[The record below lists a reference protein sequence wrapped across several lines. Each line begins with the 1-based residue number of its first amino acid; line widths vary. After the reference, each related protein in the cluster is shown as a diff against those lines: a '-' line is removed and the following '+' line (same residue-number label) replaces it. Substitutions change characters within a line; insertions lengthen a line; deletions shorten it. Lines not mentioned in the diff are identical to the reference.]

1 MRKNTIVRA
10 AAMALSMTVLL
21 SSAVWAG
28 DVPPGGFGGGGNVPP
43 PPPGGGSMTF
53 YTGDAVTELESGDY
67 TGETFPDSTG
77 ETEVALRVGPGVTAT
92 LKDSTVTKSAGNMT
106 GDDGSFYGVNSG
118 VLAYSEDAEAPAELT
133 IDGGRVETNASGAN
147 GVFAYGS
154 SAIHMENAEVTT
166 TGEGGSGGIM
176 VAGGGTL
183 YAKDCTV
190 TTEGGSSAAI
200 RSDRGSGLM
209 EIDGGTYIANGSKGT
224 GSPAVYCVADITVS
238 NATMQANNAQAI
250 CFEGRNPFH
259 MYNSYLEGNYT
270 ASDDD
275 ENCNVMVYQSMS
287 GDSEEGTT
295 YCTMVGGVLKANN
308 QSENGN
314 AKMFYTTNTYCY
326 ISLSDVKMIY
336 PEGMDTFLLCACNT
350 NQRGWGTAG
359 ANGSECVLYTIDQ
372 DIDGN
377 IIYDTW
383 SYLSCFLTGGTEMTG
398 AFLCREDNGDRG
410 CDVYM
415 DGTAVWTVTGDSQV
429 RDLYTAGD
437 EILDDQG
444 KKVSIVGADGTSY
457 VEGDSD
463 YTVTVTG
470 TYGTDDL
477 TAFAHVPGIGTVA
490 DGEYTFEPEKAEQY
504 VNLDYT
510 PTAPDGTVYAEAAWG
525 AEEEAP
531 AEDSAM
537 EPADSAQE
545 SVMESAS
552 VTAPVKAE
560 ESASAAEEEAPAA
573 EDKSPAPAETAETS
587 HTPVVIGAIVVLVI
601 VIAAAVIV
609 AKKKK
614 KS

>member
-1 MRKNTIVRA
+1 MKKRSLRA
-10 AAMALSMTVLL
+10 MTMALSMTVLL
-21 SSAVWAG
+21 SSAVWAA
-28 DVPPGGFGGGGNVPP
+28 DTPPGGFGGGGDVPA

-53 YTGDAVTELESGDY
+53 YTGDAVTELKSGDY
-67 TGETFPDSTG
+67 TGEAFPDSTG

-92 LKDSTVTKSAGNMT
+92 LKDSTVTKTAGDMT

-118 VLAYSEDAEAPAELT
+118 VLAYSADEATPAELT
-133 IDGGRVETNASGAN
+133 IRGGKVETSASGAN
-147 GVFAYGS
+147 GVFAYGYS
-154 SAIHMENAEVTT
+154 TVSLEDATVTT
-166 TGEGGSGGIM
+166 TGEGGAGGIM

-183 YAKDCTV
+183 YAKNCTV

-209 EIDGGTYIANGSKGT
+209 EINGGTYIANGSKGT

-326 ISLSDVKMIY
+326 ISLCDVEMIY

-383 SYLSCFLTGGTEMTG
+383 SYLGCFLTQDTQMTG

-415 DGTAVWTVTGDSQV
+415 DKTAVWTVTGDSQV

-444 KKVSIVGADGTSY
+444 KTVSVVGADGTAY

-470 TYGTDDL
+470 TYGTEDL
-477 TAFAHVPGIGTVA
+477 TAFEHVPGIGTVA
-490 DGEYTFEPEKAEQY
+490 DGEYTFDPQKAEDY
-504 VNLDYT
+504 INLDYT
-510 PTAPDGTVYAEAAWG
+510 PTAPDGTVYTEAAWG
-525 AEEEAP
+525 VEEENLI
-531 AEDSAM
+531 AEHEESIVEPEASVQESTAEAETLVEPETTA
-537 EPADSAQE
+537 EPAS
-545 SVMESAS
+545 
-552 VTAPVKAE
+552 
-560 ESASAAEEEAPAA
+560 EEETPPAA
-573 EDKSPAPAETAETS
+573 ETPAEKS
-587 HTPVVIGAIVVLVI
+587 NTPVVIV
-601 VIAAAVIV
+601 VIAILAIAVV
-609 AKKKK
+609 AGCIGVKKKK
-614 KS
+614 KK